1 MKFKYILIL
10 VLFPFLLN
18 AQGGFIVESGAK
30 VVVKDSPHIIINDGK
45 FKNDGDFTPG
55 SSTVHITGNT
65 DVVNSTIGGMTV
77 TSFNNLNINK
87 TSNDSRL
94 DFDIKVNG
102 DINMNGGL
110 LILNYSDIQLG
121 GVIKGETETNRI
133 TGVEGGAIIKSLE
146 LDTPTGVNPGNLGVE
161 ITSPIDLGMTTI
173 RRSHVQMENGGNLS
187 IQRRYDISPENE
199 IGLDATVR
207 FHYFDAELSVLVE
220 DDLEMWQYD
229 GSDWISFGSGNSNI
243 IDNWVEA
250 SGLTFFHTL
259 TLAEDMAQPLP
270 IELLRFDAIVNK
282 EKKVDLYWAT
292 ASEINNDY
300 FTIERSKDGVQ
311 FEQLE
316 DIQGAG
322 NTLQLK
328 NYRAVDPNPYSGVS
342 YYRLLQT
349 DFDGTQSHSE
359 IRAVNIKL
367 NQNYTIYPNP
377 LQEVLHI
384 VGNGS
389 SKGRTTIEIID
400 ALGRKVY
407 YKQLEMGENVNS
419 IDITEVSKFEAG
431 NYFLNIQT
439 FDEIF
444 NFNLVKVRE

>member
-270 IELLRFDAIVNK
+270 IE
-282 EKKVDLYWAT
+282 
-292 ASEINNDY
+292 S
-300 FTIERSKDGVQ
+300 
-311 FEQLE
+311 
-316 DIQGAG
+316 
-322 NTLQLK
+322 
-328 NYRAVDPNPYSGVS
+328 VS
-342 YYRLLQT
+342 YTHLTLPTKR
-349 DFDGTQSHSE
+349 
-359 IRAVNIKL
+359 
-367 NQNYTIYPNP
+367 
-377 LQEVLHI
+377 I
-384 VGNGS
+384 V
-389 SKGRTTIEIID
+389 
-400 ALGRKVY
+400 
-407 YKQLEMGENVNS
+407 
-419 IDITEVSKFEAG
+419 
-431 NYFLNIQT
+431 
-439 FDEIF
+439 
-444 NFNLVKVRE
+444 